1 MAIPETRL
9 NKMIARLKEEGFRL
23 TPQRVAVVK
32 ILASNEEHLSAEK
45 IYERVRTEFPFTSL
59 ATIYKTV
66 TLLKQLGEVMELG
79 FVDDSNRFDG
89 ARPYPH
95 PHLICTKCRRIL
107 DPGPSSSER
116 IAKRVGQKDRIPYLE
131 SPPRLLWHLPCMSE
145 TREKLNQN
153 GESCGTIKPERR
165 ISPCPNQNSF

>member
-1 MAIPETRL
+1 MAIPENRL
-9 NKMIARLKEEGFRL
+9 SKMINRLKEEGFRL

-66 TLLKQLGEVMELG
+66 TLLKQLGEVIELG
-79 FVDDSNRFDG
+79 FGDDSNRFDG

-95 PHLICTKCRRIL
+95 PHLICTKCRKIL
-107 DPGPSSSER
+107 DPDLPLLNELPGEL
-116 IAKRVGQKDRIPYLE
+116 AQKTGYHILNH
-131 SPPRLLWHLPCMSE
+131 RLDFFGICPACQK
-145 TREKLNQN
+145 REKN
-153 GESCGTIKPERR
+153 
-165 ISPCPNQNSF
+165 

>member
-32 ILASNEEHLSAEK
+32 ILASNEEHLSADK

-79 FVDDSNRFDG
+79 FGDDSNRFDG

-95 PHLICTKCRRIL
+95 PHLICTKCRKIL
-107 DPGPSSSER
+107 DPDLPLLNELPGEL
-116 IAKRVGQKDRIPYLE
+116 AQKTGYHIFNH
-131 SPPRLLWHLPCMSE
+131 RLDFFGICPACQK
-145 TREKLNQN
+145 REKN
-153 GESCGTIKPERR
+153 
-165 ISPCPNQNSF
+165 